1 MGVRSEDMGLY
12 DGMKVNLAGKG
23 QRLPKKDAKTR
34 FIDAIEKQIEIAFGE
49 DVDKVAFQVKSWKKK
64 SGFIE
69 IRVADI
75 LIDRIVS
82 VNVDYLAFLKGLK
95 SNIESGKAEDE
106 IAKLQFDIDIADK
119 RKSQRKELKD
129 LDALKDADGLTTKQ
143 QLRWD
148 ELDRIKPALRRK
160 QKIGFLNNNR

>member
-1 MGVRSEDMGLY
+1 MGLY
-12 DGMKVNLAGKG
+12 DGMKVTRAVKG

-34 FIDAIEKQIEIAFGE
+34 FIDAIEKQMDIASDEHAKEGN
-49 DVDKVAFQVKSWKKK
+49 FQVKSWQKK

-75 LIDRIVS
+75 LVDRIAS
-82 VNVDYLAFLKGLK
+82 FDIDYLAFLKGLR

-119 RKSQRKELKD
+119 RKSQRKELKE
-129 LDALKDADGLTTKQ
+129 LDALKDVDGLTPKQ
-143 QLRWD
+143 QSRWN

-160 QKIGFLNNNR
+160 QKIGFLDNNR

>member
-1 MGVRSEDMGLY
+1 MGLY
-12 DGMKVNLAGKG
+12 DGMKVTRATKG

-34 FIDAIEKQIEIAFGE
+34 FIDAIETQMGLASGE
-49 DVDKVAFQVKSWKKK
+49 NVQEGKFQVKSWQKK

-75 LIDRIVS
+75 LVDRIAS
-82 VNVDYLAFLKGLK
+82 FDGDYLAFLKGLR

-106 IAKLQFDIDIADK
+106 IAKLQFDIDTADK
-119 RKSQRKELKD
+119 RKSQRKELKE
-129 LDALKDADGLTTKQ
+129 LDALKDVDGLTPKQ
-143 QLRWD
+143 QSRWN

-160 QKIGFLNNNR
+160 QKVGFLDNNR

>member
-1 MGVRSEDMGLY
+1 MGLY
-12 DGMKVNLAGKG
+12 YGMKVTRAGKG
-23 QRLPKKDAKTR
+23 QRFPKKDAKTR
-34 FIDAIEKQIEIAFGE
+34 FIDAIEKQMDIASGDHE
-49 DVDKVAFQVKSWKKK
+49 KEGNFQVKSWQKK

-75 LIDRIVS
+75 LVDRIAS
-82 VNVDYLAFLKGLK
+82 FDGDFLAFLKGLR

-106 IAKLQFDIDIADK
+106 IDKLQLAIDTADR
-119 RKSQRKELKD
+119 RKSQRKELKE
-129 LDALKDADGLTTKQ
+129 LDALKDIDGLTPKQ
-143 QLRWD
+143 QSRWN

>member
-1 MGVRSEDMGLY
+1 MGLY
-12 DGMKVNLAGKG
+12 YGMKVTRAGKG

-34 FIDAIEKQIEIAFGE
+34 FIDAIKKQMDIASGE
-49 DVDKVAFQVKSWKKK
+49 NVKQGNFQVKSWQKK
-64 SGFIE
+64 SGFVE

-75 LIDRIVS
+75 LVDRIAS
-82 VNVDYLAFLKGLK
+82 FDGDFLAFLKGLR

-106 IAKLQFDIDIADK
+106 IDKLQLDIDTADR
-119 RKSQRKELKD
+119 RKSQRKELKE
-129 LDALKDADGLTTKQ
+129 LDALKDVDGLTPKQ
-143 QLRWD
+143 QSRWS

>member
-1 MGVRSEDMGLY
+1 MLQNVINLGAKYNLFRCPVSFLFSQY
-12 DGMKVNLAGKG
+12 TLAGCSKSSS
-23 QRLPKKDAKTR
+23 
-34 FIDAIEKQIEIAFGE
+34 AIFLSPFMI
-49 DVDKVAFQVKSWKKK
+49 S
-64 SGFIE
+64 
-69 IRVADI
+69 
-75 LIDRIVS
+75 VS
-82 VNVDYLAFLKGLK
+82 LFLKGLK

-129 LDALKDADGLTTKQ
+129 LDALKDADGLTPKQ